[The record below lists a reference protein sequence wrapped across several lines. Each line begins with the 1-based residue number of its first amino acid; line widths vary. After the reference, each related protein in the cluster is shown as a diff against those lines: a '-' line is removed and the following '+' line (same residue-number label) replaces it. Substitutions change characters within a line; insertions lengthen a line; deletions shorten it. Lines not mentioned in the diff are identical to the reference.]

1 MVLLVRLGCH
11 DVIDSAAIAFK
22 LWYALCVYYFHAMSQ
37 DQLKAFLA
45 KVEADAALQEM
56 LKTAANPEA
65 VVGIAKE
72 AGFEISEESLMA
84 LRELSDEE
92 LEQAAGGMFGSGGL
106 FPNGFPPTAVASW
119 SNNVNLPGIRDNTQN
134 NFGVTF

>member
-1 MVLLVRLGCH
+1 MLSTVQTLHSIYGTVWG
-11 DVIDSAAIAFK
+11 
-22 LWYALCVYYFHAMSQ
+22 VYCFHSMSQ
-37 DQLKAFLA
+37 DPLKAFLA

-106 FPNGFPPTAVASW
+106 FASGFPSTAGAAWTSTVK
-119 SNNVNLPGIRDNTQN
+119 LPGISDNTQN
-134 NFGVTF
+134 DFGVTFR

>member
-1 MVLLVRLGCH
+1 MMLSTVQPLHSSYGT
-11 DVIDSAAIAFK
+11 
-22 LWYALCVYYFHAMSQ
+22 LWGVYCFHSMSQ

-45 KVEADAALQEM
+45 KVEADAALQEL

-106 FPNGFPPTAVASW
+106 FANGFPSNAGASW
-119 SNNVNLPGIRDNTQN
+119 SNTVDLPGIRDNTQN
-134 NFGVTF
+134 NFGVTFK

>member
-1 MVLLVRLGCH
+1 
-11 DVIDSAAIAFK
+11 
-22 LWYALCVYYFHAMSQ
+22 MSQ
-37 DQLKAFLA
+37 DQLKAFLE

-92 LEQAAGGMFGSGGL
+92 LEQAAGGMFGSGWL
-106 FPNGFPPTAVASW
+106 FANGFPPNAGASW
-119 SNNVNLPGIRDNTQN
+119 NTNVKLPGFSDNTQN
-134 NFGVTF
+134 NFGVTY